1 MYLFESLDN
10 AKKTHNLYSTSR
22 LPTYF
27 FINSNIQAKYSI
39 YTSSGCF
46 SQTICIL
53 CSHNRNETGA
63 MFMTIA
69 THIEKIKACCTKVI
83 SGCTNFWIMA
93 FSGTPICVAKNGS
106 CQTIQ

>member
-10 AKKTHNLYSTSR
+10 AKKTNNLYSTSR

-53 CSHNRNETGA
+53 CSDNRNETGA
-63 MFMTIA
+63 MFMSIA
-69 THIEKIKACCTKVI
+69 THIEELAV
-83 SGCTNFWIMA
+83 
-93 FSGTPICVAKNGS
+93 
-106 CQTIQ
+106 QR